1 MQIRKPYLIAEISA
15 NHNGSINTAK
25 KLIKLAKNNGA
36 DAVKAQTYTPDTM
49 TPKSDLKHF
58 KIKKDYG
65 KVIIYGIYI
74 IKVTLHIHGIK
85 NFLILQKKQISQY
98 LVHLLMRLQ

>member
-36 DAVKAQTYTPDTM
+36 DAVAQTYTRYNDT
-49 TPKSDLKHF
+49 
-58 KIKKDYG
+58 KIG
-65 KVIIYGIYI
+65 
-74 IKVTLHIHGIK
+74 
-85 NFLILQKKQISQY
+85 S
-98 LVHLLMRLQ
+98 

>member
-36 DAVKAQTYTPDTM
+36 DGW
-49 TPKSDLKHF
+49 PKLTH
-58 KIKKDYG
+58 
-65 KVIIYGIYI
+65 
-74 IKVTLHIHGIK
+74 
-85 NFLILQKKQISQY
+85 QIQ
-98 LVHLLMRLQ
+98 